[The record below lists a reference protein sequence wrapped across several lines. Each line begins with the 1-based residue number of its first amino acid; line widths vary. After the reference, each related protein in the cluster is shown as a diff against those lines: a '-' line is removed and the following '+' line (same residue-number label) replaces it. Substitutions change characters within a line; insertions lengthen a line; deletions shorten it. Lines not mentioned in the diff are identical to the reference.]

1 MKKQFVP
8 FKQPRVLNSVEMHEQ
23 AAQFYEHI
31 KTRRSIREFATV
43 DVEQVVI
50 DDCIRAAGTAPSGAN
65 QQPWHFVVVRDPAKK
80 QEIRTAAEIEEK
92 NFYDGRAGNTWLETL
107 EPLGTDA
114 NKPFLEDAPVLIAI
128 FEKKYHVDESGEK
141 VKHYYAKESV
151 GIATGIL
158 ITALHQA
165 GLVTLTH
172 TPSPMNFLANILDR
186 PEGERPF
193 LLLVVGHPAEGVSV
207 PDISK
212 KPLEEISSQF

>member
-1 MKKQFVP
+1 MKNQFVP
-8 FKQPRVLNSVEMHEQ
+8 FKQTRVLNTAQMIES
-23 AAQFYEHI
+23 AAQFYEHM
-31 KTRRSIREFATV
+31 KTRRSIREFASI

-50 DDCIRAAGTAPSGAN
+50 DNCIRAAGTAPSGAN
-65 QQPWHFVVVRDPAKK
+65 QQPWHFAVVRDAAKK
-80 QEIRTAAEIEEK
+80 REIRTAAEIEEE
-92 NFYDGRAGNTWLETL
+92 NFYAGRAGVTWLETL
-107 EPLGTDA
+107 EPLGTNA
-114 NKPFLEDAPVLIAI
+114 NKPFLEEAPVLIAI
-128 FEKKYHVDESGEK
+128 FEQKYHVDESGEK

-172 TPSPMNFLANILDR
+172 TPSPMNFLAQILER

-193 LLLVVGHPAEGVSV
+193 LLLVVGHPAEGVEV

-212 KPLEEISSQF
+212 KALANISSQF